1 MLPIWDWT
9 LILLLPAFAL
19 SVYAQFKVSSTFNRY
34 SKVRSGRGLT
44 GAAGARLLLDGGGLS
59 HMPIELAQGRLSDHY
74 DPRGKVL
81 RLSADVANKD
91 SLAALGVAAHEVGHA
106 LQDAEGYAPM
116 RLRSSLVPV
125 ASLGSNL
132 GIILFIAG
140 LFVGRNPSLMNLG
153 ILLFSAAVLF
163 TLVTLPV
170 EFNASRRALVLLNS
184 QGILLSTE
192 VEGARKVLTAAG
204 LTYVAAALMA
214 IAQLARL
221 VLISRDR

>member
-19 SVYAQFKVSSTFNRY
+19 SLYAQFKVSSTFKRY
-34 SKVRSGRGLT
+34 SQVRSGRGLT
-44 GAAGARLLLDGGGLS
+44 GAAGARQLLDGGGLS
-59 HMPIELAQGRLSDHY
+59 HVPIELVQGRLSDHY

-81 RLSADVANKD
+81 RLSPDVANKD

-116 RLRSSLVPV
+116 RLRSSLVPA
-125 ASLGSNL
+125 ASVGSNL

-140 LFVGRNPSLMNLG
+140 LFVGRNPALMNLG

-170 EFNASRRALVLLNS
+170 EFNASRRALALLNS
-184 QGILLSTE
+184 QGILVSTE

>member
-1 MLPIWDWT
+1 VLPIWDWT

-19 SVYAQFKVSSTFNRY
+19 SLYAQFRVSSTFKRY
-34 SKVRSGRGLT
+34 STVRSGRGLT

-59 HMPIELAQGRLSDHY
+59 HVSIELTEGRLSDHY
-74 DPRGKVL
+74 DPRSKVL
-81 RLSADVANKD
+81 RLSPDVANRD

-106 LQDAEGYAPM
+106 LQDAQGYAPM
-116 RLRSSLVPV
+116 RARSSLVPV

-132 GIILFIAG
+132 GMILFIAG
-140 LFVGRNPSLMNLG
+140 LFIGRNPLLMNLG

-170 EFNASRRALVLLNS
+170 EFNASRRALALLNS
-184 QGILLSTE
+184 QGILVAGE
-192 VEGARKVLTAAG
+192 VDGARKVLSAAG

-221 VLISRDR
+221 VLISRNR

>member
-1 MLPIWDWT
+1 
-9 LILLLPAFAL
+9 
-19 SVYAQFKVSSTFNRY
+19 V
-34 SKVRSGRGLT
+34 
-44 GAAGARLLLDGGGLS
+44 
-59 HMPIELAQGRLSDHY
+59 PIELAQGRLSDHY

-184 QGILLSTE
+184 QGILVSTE